1 MGVGRWE
8 HEGIRTLDAAVAHG
22 RHDEQL
28 ERLVA
33 SPTWCCSGAGA
44 LPM

>member
-28 ERLVA
+28 ERLGRV
-33 SPTWCCSGAGA
+33 PNLVLLRRRA